1 MSIFSRIKAF
11 IKQEP
16 KEQIVGHSIP
26 QLNSIFTK
34 PLSIIDPPCSI
45 IRKPHLWRI

>member
-16 KEQIVGHSIP
+16 KEQIVGYSIP
-26 QLNSIFTK
+26 ELKSIFTK
-34 PLSIIDPPCSI
+34 SLLSIAPPCPP
-45 IRKPHLWRI
+45 IRKTRRWRT